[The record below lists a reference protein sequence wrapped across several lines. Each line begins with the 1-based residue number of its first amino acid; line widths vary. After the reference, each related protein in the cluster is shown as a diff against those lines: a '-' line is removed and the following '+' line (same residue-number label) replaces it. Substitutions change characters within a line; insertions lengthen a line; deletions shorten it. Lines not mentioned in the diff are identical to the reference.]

1 MSAISGFDPFRAAD
15 PPVLV
20 HDVGLPEFERAW
32 AQDSGENSGA
42 GNDDDGGGTVRC
54 PICGEGTVDERG
66 VAPASQ
72 RAWVRFSC
80 GDFVTQESTAG

>member
-1 MSAISGFDPFRAAD
+1 MSAISSFDPFRAAD

-20 HDVGLPEFERAW
+20 HDVDLPEFERAW
-32 AQDSGENSGA
+32 AQDA
-42 GNDDDGGGTVRC
+42 DTGNDEPGDGTVRC

-66 VAPASQ
+66 VAPDSQ

>member
-1 MSAISGFDPFRAAD
+1 LSAISSFDPFRAAD

-20 HDVGLPEFERAW
+20 HDVDLPEFERAW
-32 AQDSGENSGA
+32 AQDSGA
-42 GNDDDGGGTVRC
+42 GDDNHDDEPGGGTVRC
-54 PICGEGTVDERG
+54 PICGEGAVDERG